1 MPLLLQI
8 QALGVFR
15 ESMVGAATERLEP
28 AAVLGN
34 GVHVAMSLTAA
45 VLVIAAWT
53 IVPLAAGA
61 WRTATRDA

>member
-8 QALGVFR
+8 QALGVFH